1 LDALIILLQL
11 PPTTAPALLGEVFMR
26 ILSCLVLTLVVAL
39 LFFSVQPVEAQIFDK
54 LKNAVTKAAEDETA
68 NQLDRMIREGFHCVF
83 SDLECIEKAE
93 ADGQTIV
100 LTDADGEP
108 IVDDDGALVSDPKTA
123 AEMVGEPPAAE
134 GPSAPGSDIWANYD
148 FVPGEEILYVDDFTD
163 DEAGDFPRRL
173 EWLRGNMELVEWEGR
188 LLLRANGESQFA
200 ILLEDGVPEQFT
212 LEFDIH
218 DPQTESGTVI
228 VTEEVTQNARDRYQS
243 TRFNFGSWRGSGIWR
258 EREPLST
265 TEDERMATEIV
276 TARIMVDGAHA
287 KLFINEKRIS
297 NAPRIELARGDRITF
312 EMWGRDDHPI
322 YLGNIRLAAGGRDLY
337 DDLIEKGR
345 VATHGILFDVN
356 SDRIRPE
363 STPTLEEIG
372 EMLADHADL
381 RISIEGHTD
390 ADGDDASNQALSEKR
405 AAAVRSFLMVTYSVD
420 AGRLESVGVG
430 ETKPVAPNDTPEG
443 KQQNRRVELVVL

>member
-1 LDALIILLQL
+1 
-11 PPTTAPALLGEVFMR
+11 M
-26 ILSCLVLTLVVAL
+26 
-39 LFFSVQPVEAQIFDK
+39 
-54 LKNAVTKAAEDETA
+54 
-68 NQLDRMIREGFHCVF
+68 
-83 SDLECIEKAE
+83 
-93 ADGQTIV
+93 
-100 LTDADGEP
+100 
-108 IVDDDGALVSDPKTA
+108 
-123 AEMVGEPPAAE
+123 
-134 GPSAPGSDIWANYD
+134 APGSDVWANYD
-148 FVPGEEILYVDDFTD
+148 FIPGEEILYVDDFID

-218 DPQTESGTVI
+218 DPNTESGTII
-228 VTEEVTQNARDRYQS
+228 VTEEVTQNARDRYKS

>member
-1 LDALIILLQL
+1 MDSLITLLNL
-11 PPTTAPALLGEVFMR
+11 PPATAPALLGEVFMR
-26 ILSCLVLTLVVAL
+26 ILSCLVRTLVVAL
-39 LFFSVQPVEAQIFDK
+39 LFLSVQPVEAQLFDK
-54 LKNAVTKAAEDETA
+54 LKNAVTNAAEDEVA
-68 NQLDRMIREGFHCVF
+68 NKLNRTVREGVKCIF

-93 ADGQTIV
+93 ADGQTVV
-100 LTDADGEP
+100 LTDTEGEP
-108 IVDDDGALVSDPKTA
+108 IVDDDGALVSDPATA
-123 AEMVGEPPAAE
+123 AEMVGEPPVAN
-134 GPSAPGSDIWANYD
+134 GPMAPGSDVWANYD

-188 LLLRANGESQFA
+188 LLLRATGESQFA

-218 DPQTESGTVI
+218 DPKTESGTVI
-228 VTEEVTQNARDRYQS
+228 VTEEVTQNASDRYQS
-243 TRFNFGSWRGSGIWR
+243 ARFNFGSWRGSGIWR

-312 EMWGRDDHPI
+312 EMWGRDDRPI
-322 YLGNIRLAAGGRDLY
+322 YLGDIRLAAGGRDLY

-363 STPTLEEIG
+363 STPTFEEIG

-390 ADGDDASNQALSEKR
+390 ADGDDAANQALSEKR
-405 AAAVRSFLMVTYSVD
+405 AAAVRRFLMATYSVD

>member
-1 LDALIILLQL
+1 
-11 PPTTAPALLGEVFMR
+11 MR
-26 ILSCLVLTLVVAL
+26 ILSCLVLTLVAAL
-39 LFFSVQPVEAQIFDK
+39 LFLSVQPVEAQIFDK
-54 LKNAVTKAAEDETA
+54 LKNAATKAAEDEVA
-68 NQLDRMIREGFHCVF
+68 DQLDRLLREGVKCVF

-93 ADGQTIV
+93 AEGQTVV
-100 LTDADGEP
+100 LTDTDGEP
-108 IVDDDGALVSDPKTA
+108 IVDDDGALVSDPATA
-123 AEMVGEPPAAE
+123 AEMVGEQPAAE
-134 GPSAPGSDIWANYD
+134 APKAPGSDVWANYD

-173 EWLRGNMELVEWEGR
+173 EWLRGNMELVEWQGR
-188 LLLRANGESQFA
+188 LLLRATGESQFA
-200 ILLEDGVPEQFT
+200 ILLKDGVPEQFT

-218 DPQTESGTVI
+218 DPNTESGTII
-228 VTEEVTQNARDRYQS
+228 VTEEVTQNARDRYKS
-243 TRFNFGSWRGSGIWR
+243 ARFNFGSWRGSGIWR
-258 EREPLST
+258 EREPLSIT
-265 TEDERMATEIV
+265 VDERMATEIV

-297 NAPRIELARGDRITF
+297 NVPRIELARGDRITF

-390 ADGDDASNQALSEKR
+390 ADGDDAANQALSVKR
-405 AAAVRSFLMVTYSVD
+405 AAAVRSFLMATYSVD

>member
-1 LDALIILLQL
+1 
-11 PPTTAPALLGEVFMR
+11 MR
-26 ILSCLVLTLVVAL
+26 FPCSLTLTLVVAL
-39 LFFSVQPVEAQIFDK
+39 LCLSAQPAEAQLFK
-54 LKNAVTKAAEDETA
+54 RLKNAVTNAAEDETA
-68 NQLDRMIREGFHCVF
+68 NQLDRMVRGSVQCAFNDPV
-83 SDLECIEKAE
+83 CIGEAE
-93 ADGQTIV
+93 EAGQTVV
-100 LTDADGEP
+100 LTDADVEL
-108 IVDDDGALVSDPKTA
+108 IVDDDGAPLSDPATA
-123 AEMVGEPPAAE
+123 AEMVGETPEAD
-134 GPSAPGSDIWANYD
+134 GPMAPGSDVWANYD

-188 LLLRANGESQFA
+188 LLLRATGESQFA

-218 DPQTESGTVI
+218 DPKTESGTVI
-228 VTEEVTQNARDRYQS
+228 VTEEVTQNARDRYES
-243 TRFNFGSWRGSGIWR
+243 ARFNFGSWRGSGIWR

-265 TEDERMATEIV
+265 VEDERMATEIV

-312 EMWGRDDHPI
+312 EMWGRDDRPI

-356 SDRIRPE
+356 SDRIRRE

-390 ADGDDASNQALSEKR
+390 ADGDDASNQALSDKR
-405 AAAVRSFLMVTYSVD
+405 AAAVRSFLMATYSID
-420 AGRLESVGVG
+420 ASRLESVGVG